1 MHCHYLSCEGSRHT
15 IHVPHKLSPASRAHK
30 RTCHNSQLALPH
42 CSLARTTMCSCT
54 RREIDQVRV
63 WPGLEA
69 ARTHSLALVPGT
81 GPKSPGLVAAL
92 SAQCAHASPC
102 EYAMLEPTL
111 SALSSQSCPPCVQRV
126 CGRLAASEKA
136 TGHDGASSGPHWPEL
151 PRPGVDGRVLCW
163 SAPGGVPSERL
174 RRLALARSE
183 HRRSARLGEAS
194 AWSPPGSRNA
204 GQGGH
209 RRPKTCSEWARGVF
223 AVWQYCQNQA
233 VARSGSARDVDLVR

>member
-1 MHCHYLSCEGSRHT
+1 MTHNAQRGHAHGSA
-15 IHVPHKLSPASRAHK
+15 PWSSGRAAAIVRKQPGAEH
-30 RTCHNSQLALPH
+30 QPLALKQRRGR
-42 CSLARTTMCSCT
+42 AR
-54 RREIDQVRV
+54 RPAKI
-63 WPGLEA
+63 P
-69 ARTHSLALVPGT
+69 
-81 GPKSPGLVAAL
+81 
-92 SAQCAHASPC
+92 
-102 EYAMLEPTL
+102 
-111 SALSSQSCPPCVQRV
+111 
-126 CGRLAASEKA
+126 CGRLFVRRRGRLDACCEPGGVLQNQPPPLLRPEGAFKGSGGACASEKA

-233 VARSGSARDVDLVR
+233 VARSGSARDVDLVWLVQ